1 MSKWIEHVC
10 FTHQHNAVRTGCT
23 VGVVTFVMR
32 IYPINNRCGASAVD
46 RIKAPQQKPPLH
58 TIQQHHRRNEHA
70 INDIMEDVS
79 TPQNTDALSGTA
91 QQNKAEQSASG
102 NNFVVDDDDDDFMA
116 RIVDGTCRG
125 IFSSSGNN
133 EDDHDRPSLCHL
145 PSCQLG
151 ENLNVLMVCSF
162 FLLWVLLE
170 LSYISSTFRF

>member
-1 MSKWIEHVC
+1 
-10 FTHQHNAVRTGCT
+10 
-23 VGVVTFVMR
+23 
-32 IYPINNRCGASAVD
+32 
-46 RIKAPQQKPPLH
+46 
-58 TIQQHHRRNEHA
+58 
-70 INDIMEDVS
+70 MEDVS

-162 FLLWVLLE
+162 FSIMGITRAILHLINFPILIA
-170 LSYISSTFRF
+170 LSTAIVIFFIFS